1 MLTVG
6 YYDSLTITQ
15 NDSGLLGVV
24 SDNYTFKTTDTIS
37 LTVFKSG
44 LKTHKILE
52 ACAKGNSTKEVTI
65 VVEKNKTYINTG
77 SYLYNITI
85 NRIDG
90 TRDTIVSNKEFN
102 VVGGVNN
109 EC

>member
-1 MLTVG
+1 MLIVG

-44 LKTHKILE
+44 LKAHKVLE
-52 ACAKGNSTKEVTI
+52 ACVKGNGTKEVTI
-65 VVEKNKTYINTG
+65 VIEKNKTDINPG
-77 SYLYNITI
+77 SYPYNITV
-85 NRIDG
+85 NRTDG

-102 VVGGVNN
+102 VVGGTLNG
-109 EC
+109 C